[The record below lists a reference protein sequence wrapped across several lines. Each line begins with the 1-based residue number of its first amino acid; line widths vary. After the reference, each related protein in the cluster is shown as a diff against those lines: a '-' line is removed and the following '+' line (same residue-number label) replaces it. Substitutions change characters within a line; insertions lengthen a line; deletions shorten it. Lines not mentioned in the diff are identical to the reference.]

1 MRMDSQTILS
11 YAPLVK
17 KIAASVRMRT
27 SVRVDLEDLISA
39 GNIGLLEAFD
49 SYDPG
54 RNVSFDA
61 HAAKRIRWRILDEVR
76 QFASVPFHQLRKFER
91 VRKARNLLMQK
102 NAREPTADEIATEI
116 GLSERF
122 VKRYLIPPSFVPV
135 SEDFVAVASPNE
147 TILDILEPLLNDEE
161 KTVLTALANGLSVPK
176 ITQESGIP
184 RQNVIAAKEKIKKI
198 ILEIQK

>member
-1 MRMDSQTILS
+1 MSHQNFLS

-17 KIAASVRMRT
+17 KIAVSVRHRT
-27 SVRVDLEDLISA
+27 SVHVDIEDLISA
-39 GNIGLLEAFD
+39 GNLGLLEAFE
-49 SYDPG
+49 SYDPSG
-54 RNVSFDA
+54 NVPFGA

-76 QFASVPFHQLRKFER
+76 QFAPVPFHQLRKFKR
-91 VRKARNLLMQK
+91 VQAARNVLEQK

-116 GLSERF
+116 GHSERF

-147 TILDILEPLLNDEE
+147 TILDMLELRLNEEE